1 MRAPGFTFYL
11 VAKAI
16 PAAEGAL
23 LPIGTILTA
32 SEYPVNNIAAL
43 HRQGY
48 LLPVIDRPE
57 ADAIRADT
65 ESKRTEGKTPV
76 RAAHPQEV
84 RQQDRRK

>member
-1 MRAPGFTFYL
+1 MRTPGFTFYL

-16 PAAEGAL
+16 PAADGVL

-65 ESKRTEGKTPV
+65 EVKRAEGKTPV
-76 RAAHPQEV
+76 RTPHPPE
-84 RQQDRRK
+84 RRK